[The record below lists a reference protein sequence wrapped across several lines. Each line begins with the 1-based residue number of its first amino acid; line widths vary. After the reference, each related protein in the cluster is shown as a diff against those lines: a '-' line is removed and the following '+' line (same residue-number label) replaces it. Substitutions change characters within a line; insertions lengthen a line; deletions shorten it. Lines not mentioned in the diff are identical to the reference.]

1 MDDKTNGEK
10 LLSPGNGVKTTR
22 FLHTRLLEEKVPA
35 VMHILPQTD
44 HAFDLILPKISP
56 SAHNAFYDVER
67 FLALQ
72 VKMFENPGMVAKGNE
87 EYQLNN

>member
-1 MDDKTNGEK
+1 MA
-10 LLSPGNGVKTTR
+10 SVKTTR
-22 FLHTRLLEEKVPA
+22 FLPTRLAEEKVPT

-56 SAHNAFYDVER
+56 SAHTAIYDVER

-72 VKMFENPGMVAKGNE
+72 IKNAEKPKVIT
-87 EYQLNN
+87 

>member
-1 MDDKTNGEK
+1 MAPVKSTLLLFAK
-10 LLSPGNGVKTTR
+10 LQEN
-22 FLHTRLLEEKVPA
+22 KVPV

-56 SAHNAFYDVER
+56 AAHTELYDLER

-72 VKMFENPGMVAKGNE
+72 VQPREKPPVSKKEKE
-87 EYQLNN
+87 EYQLHSSS